1 MKKRIICALMAAGI
15 AAMALASCGG
25 DGSSSS
31 SGSSAAGDTAS
42 ASQPET
48 AESGETSAETA
59 IDMEGDPYHVVF
71 MYLNISEGEGY
82 NEVAEAV
89 NALSLEEINMETE
102 LLPVSYGTWTSTL
115 QTMLASNERLDL
127 FFDTVANAP
136 TSISSGYVA
145 DWDDYIGQLPDV
157 VSYYGDEM
165 EAGRVGDFMAIIGAV
180 KERPNNSGIIC
191 RTDIMEELGYSLE
204 DFADVDPSNPASYD
218 IFDEMFA
225 AVKEAYPDMTAIA
238 GQQALPSLCT
248 YDSLSDGFGVLED
261 RGQTTTVT
269 NWYESQQ
276 FKDLV
281 TISKRWYDAGY
292 YSADAVTN
300 QDTGETL
307 LKAGNL
313 FSFFVGIKPNT
324 AQEKLAQTGYDVTVI
339 PVAGQTVYSSYGY
352 NAFGWYLA
360 NASEDKAKAAAYYN
374 WVFQSE
380 AFHDLINWGIEGTD
394 WVEDE
399 EGFAAY
405 PDGMDGTN
413 YRYHNDLGWIYPNQT
428 VGHIWQGNPA
438 NIWEM
443 YEEDTAAAVK
453 SKAFGFTYD
462 PTNVTDYVI
471 ACTAVNSQYQKT
483 LWFGAV
489 DNVDEAVQTYND
501 ALYGAGLQ
509 NIIDEKQTQLNAW
522 LEANGSA
529 AE

>member
-15 AAMALASCGG
+15 AAMARASCGG
-25 DGSSSS
+25 DSSSSS

-136 TSISSGYVA
+136 TSISSGYIA
-145 DWDDYIGQLPDV
+145 DWDDYIGQLPNV
-157 VSYYGDEM
+157 VEYYGDEM

-191 RTDIMEELGYSLE
+191 RTDIMTELGYSLE
-204 DFADVDPSNPASYD
+204 DFADVDPDNPASYD

-313 FSFFVGIKPNT
+313 FSYLTNVKPNT
-324 AQEKLAQTGYDVTVI
+324 DVEKLAQTGYEVYVI
-339 PVAGQTVYSSYGY
+339 PIQQQVMSTSMSINAIVYS
-352 NAFGWYLA
+352 LA
-360 NASEDKAKAAAYYN
+360 NASEDPVKAAAFYN
-374 WVFQSE
+374 WCYQSGEFQ
-380 AFHDLINWGIEGTD
+380 DLINWGVEGVD
-394 WVEDE
+394 WE
-399 EGFAAY
+399 EKE
-405 PDGMDGTN
+405 DGTAG
-413 YRYHNDLGWIYPNQT
+413 YPEGKDASSVAYHQDFGWAYPNQF
-428 VGHIWQGNPA
+428 VGHAWEGNDPDVWEQYKEYNA
-438 NIWEM
+438 NLL
-443 YEEDTAAAVK
+443 K
-453 SKAFGFTYD
+453 SKASGFVYD
-462 PTNVTDYVI
+462 STPVADQLA
-471 ACTAVNSQYQKT
+471 ACTSVYDQY
-483 LWFGAV
+483 
-489 DNVDEAVQTYND
+489 DNDLFTGSTDIEEGIAAMNE
-501 ALYGAGLQ
+501 ALYAAGLQ
-509 NIIDEKQTQLNAW
+509 AIMDEKQAQLNAW
-522 LEANGSA
+522 L
-529 AE
+529 AEQGE